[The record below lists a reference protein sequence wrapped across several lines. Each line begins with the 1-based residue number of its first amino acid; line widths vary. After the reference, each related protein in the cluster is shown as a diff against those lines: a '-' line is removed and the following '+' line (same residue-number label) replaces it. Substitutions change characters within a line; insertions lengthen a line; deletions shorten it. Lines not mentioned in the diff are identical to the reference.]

1 MVRKKV
7 EIKEH
12 VLLLKHEKIDEKF
25 SGNLLKK
32 YNITNKQLP
41 FIYKKD
47 PALRIFKDI
56 KAGDIVE
63 ITRES
68 VTSGKTKF
76 YRVVIDG

>member
-47 PALRIFKDI
+47 SAISDLN
-56 KAGDIVE
+56 AEVGDIIE
-63 ITRES
+63 ITRKS
-68 VTSGKTKF
+68 PTTLISKF
-76 YRVVIDG
+76 YRLVING